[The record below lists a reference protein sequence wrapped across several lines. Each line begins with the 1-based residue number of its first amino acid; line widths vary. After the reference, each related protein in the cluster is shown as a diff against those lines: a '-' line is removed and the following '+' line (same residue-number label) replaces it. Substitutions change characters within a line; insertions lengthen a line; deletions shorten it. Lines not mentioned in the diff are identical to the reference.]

1 MFLIRIVFWL
11 SIVVILLPGD
21 PQSDTPP
28 PRVTLF
34 ETLSSFRAV
43 AADFSGFCDRNPDVC
58 VTGGTALKAFAE
70 KAQNGAHALFRY
82 LDGSLDPAGL
92 ENEQDTLTDG
102 DRSPTWLGPEHPGS
116 V

>member
-28 PRVTLF
+28 PRVTVF

-70 KAQNGAHALFRY
+70 KAQNGARVLFRY
-82 LDGSLDPAGL
+82 LDEGVDPVGT
-92 ENEQDTLTDG
+92 EDDQDTLTDR
-102 DRSPTWLGPEHPGS
+102 DRSPAWQGPEHPGT